1 MDGTE
6 LTGARPSATPV
17 LKGSGQGGD
26 GVEELVLS
34 LTRGWA
40 AARRPGNE
48 TARWCLEVLG
58 GGALRCGR
66 GGEERW

>member
-6 LTGARPSATPV
+6 LTRARPSAASV

-40 AARRPGNE
+40 AVRRPGNE
-48 TARWCLEVLG
+48 TARWCSGVLG
-58 GGALRCGR
+58 GGA
-66 GGEERW
+66 GEEERRDCEV